1 MTGGTYKR
9 NRLPART
16 TGSFAEVIMSKY
28 KAPTTAKP
36 GKRTKLRANCL
47 VAEATTVTATD

>member
-9 NRLPART
+9 NRLPVRT

-47 VAEATTVTATD
+47 VAEATTATATD